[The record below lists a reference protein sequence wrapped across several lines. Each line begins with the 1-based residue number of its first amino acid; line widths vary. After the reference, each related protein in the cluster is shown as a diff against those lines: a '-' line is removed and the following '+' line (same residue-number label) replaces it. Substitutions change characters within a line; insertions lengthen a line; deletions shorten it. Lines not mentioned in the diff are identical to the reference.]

1 MMKLR
6 KQYPVVKS
14 AVILFKN
21 LPEWR
26 SHRWMLPPALAPER
40 CLAFDFDTGP
50 MLFQGLSYSRVTE
63 DDNTAFERVLRFS
76 IGFLDQFRSLKPR

>member
-6 KQYPVVKS
+6 KQYPVVTS

-63 DDNTAFERVLRFS
+63 DVAFFNRLSRSVS
-76 IGFLDQFRSLKPR
+76 IFKTSIV